1 MCIAGVDMMYIAG
14 HSERGPFVSKKPNM
28 LAGNIEALVNWD
40 QRVLGKSGTVG
51 QRILALRDTT
61 RYQQKT
67 KLVP

>member
-14 HSERGPFVSKKPNM
+14 HSERGSVSKKPNM

-40 QRVLGKSGTVG
+40 QRVLGKNGSVG